1 MAAETLWTGEGSLRL
16 ERVVTSGPY
25 VIDGETIELE
35 NNVYLVGDDDAV
47 LVVDASHDANA
58 IADAVKGRLVPAI
71 VLTHGHL
78 DHINSAPALSGL
90 VDALPLLHPEDDV
103 FWSEAHGAESHS
115 PQRGTLATPGGTLKD
130 GEEFVIAGLR
140 LRVLHTPGHTP
151 GSVCIYAPE
160 AGWVLT
166 GDTLFPG
173 GPGATGR
180 PRSSFPQIIESIE
193 NTLFSLPDETQVFP
207 GHGDSTTIGAEKPS
221 LQEWKD
227 RGH

>member
-1 MAAETLWTGEGSLRL
+1 MATETLWTGENGVRL
-16 ERVVTSGPY
+16 ERLVTSGPY
-25 VIDGETIELE
+25 VIDGERIELE
-35 NNVYLVGDDDAV
+35 NNVYLIGDSETV

-58 IADAVKGRLVPAI
+58 IAEATAGRTVPAI

-78 DHINSAPALSGL
+78 DHINAAPETSDL
-90 VDALPLLHPEDDV
+90 VDALALLHSEDAML
-103 FWSEAHGAESHS
+103 WEQAHG
-115 PQRGTLATPGGTLKD
+115 QRTGPHRTPGGTLKN

-140 LRVLHTPGHTP
+140 LQVLHTPGHTP
-151 GSVCIYAPE
+151 GSVSIYAPE

-180 PRSSFPQIIESIE
+180 PFSSFPQIIESIE
-193 NTLFSLPDETQVFP
+193 STLFELPEDTAVYP

>member
-1 MAAETLWTGEGSLRL
+1 MSTEVLWNGEGSLRL
-16 ERVVTSGPY
+16 ERLVTSGPY
-25 VIDGETIELE
+25 VIDGKRIELE

-58 IADAVKGRLVPAI
+58 IAQAVKGRIVPAI

-78 DHINSAPALSGL
+78 DHINAAPQTSELL
-90 VDALPLLHPEDDV
+90 DALPLIHEADTMLWDR
-103 FWSEAHGAESHS
+103 AHGESPRELS
-115 PQRGTLATPGGTLKD
+115 GTSHKEPGGFLAD
-130 GEEFVIAGLR
+130 GEELTIAGLT
-140 LRVLHTPGHTP
+140 LKVLHTPGHTP
-151 GSVCIYAPE
+151 GSISLYAPD

-180 PRSSFPQIIESIE
+180 EFSDFPTIIESIKT
-193 NTLFSLPDETQVFP
+193 TLFDLPDETAVFP
-207 GHGDSTTIGAEKPS
+207 GHGDGTTIGAERPS

-227 RGH
+227 RGY